1 MALHAALKRT
11 TALCVLAAVMAALP
25 YTVKIGGESGFVAW
39 PEPALAFAKGGD
51 DDRDSDDDH
60 DHDDDHDDDRDS
72 DDDRD
77 DDRSGRDDDRR
88 GRDDDRRGRDRHDD
102 DSHEARL
109 SDGRRIEIENGRFEM
124 KDASGR
130 TIVERPATASDYEL
144 LNASTGGPSGGAGK
158 AMPERKSTRGGGVVA
173 KLEVYGD
180 NIEITYKDGWKEEI
194 ENGRYELKDDK
205 NRTVIQRPASASDR
219 ERLFAAVR

>member
-60 DHDDDHDDDRDS
+60 DDDRDS

-77 DDRSGRDDDRR
+77 DDRS

-144 LNASTGGPSGGAGK
+144 LNASTGGRPGEAGQ